1 MQWFGGW
8 QRGELYGL
16 EHDPNRMRQRW
27 LRPRTKV
34 PGLWLTGQDIMSC
47 GVSGAMMGGLA
58 CATAV
63 AGMRRMA
70 PVMKR
75 IFG

>member
-1 MQWFGGW
+1 M
-8 QRGELYGL
+8 
-16 EHDPNRMRQRW
+16 HARW

-58 CATAV
+58 CAMAV
-63 AGMRRMA
+63 AGMRHMM

>member
-1 MQWFGGW
+1 MQWFCGW

-16 EHDPNRMRQRW
+16 DHDPARLRQRW
-27 LRPRTKV
+27 LRPRTEL

-58 CATAV
+58 AATAV
-63 AGMRRMA
+63 AGMRRMG

-75 IFG
+75 IFS

>member
-1 MQWFGGW
+1 
-8 QRGELYGL
+8 
-16 EHDPNRMRQRW
+16 MRQRW
-27 LRPRTKV
+27 LRPRSKV

-58 CATAV
+58 SATAI
-63 AGMRRMA
+63 AGARRMM
-70 PVMKR
+70 PVMKQ

>member
-1 MQWFGGW
+1 MQWFCGW
-8 QRGELYGL
+8 ERGELYGL
-16 EHDPNRMRQRW
+16 DHDPQRMRQRW
-27 LRPRTKV
+27 LRPKSRV

-58 CATAV
+58 SATAV
-63 AGMRRMA
+63 AGARRMM
-70 PVMKR
+70 PVMKQ

>member
-1 MQWFGGW
+1 
-8 QRGELYGL
+8 
-16 EHDPNRMRQRW
+16 
-27 LRPRTKV
+27 
-34 PGLWLTGQDIMSC
+34 MSC

-63 AGMRRMA
+63 AGVRHMM